1 MQFTW
6 LDTFIVVAYL
16 AGITFFGIKIAGKQG
31 STKDYFLGGRKIPWW
46 AVCFAIV
53 ATETSTLTFISIPG
67 LAYLTNLNFLQLTLG
82 YFLGRAVVAWII
94 LPSYFKGE
102 PGTAYTFLANRF
114 GNTMKN
120 LASGVFMLTRLAAD
134 GVRLFATAIP
144 LALILQNT
152 FLAENL
158 PAHWIYVGSIFII
171 AAVSLSY
178 TYVGGLRAVV
188 WMDVVQLFI
197 YFTGVIAAL
206 VIVAGHLP
214 GGLTGGIA
222 EAAEAGK
229 LEIFNFDFQG
239 GLKGFFSTPYTFV
252 ASLIGGAFLSMASHG
267 IDQLIVQRL
276 LAAGSLKGSR
286 KALVLT
292 GGIII
297 VQFALFLFLGAMLF
311 VFYSGADIVPDEV
324 FPRFIIEEMPAGL
337 SGLIIAALFAAAM
350 STLSSSIT
358 ALGSATMYDY
368 VIPYYGKLN
377 SKNEIAISRL
387 ITLAWCILLMG
398 SAVFF
403 MQSPQTVVEL
413 ALSIASFTY
422 GGLLGTFFLGVLFKN
437 PSLRDAV
444 PAFLAGI
451 LVMVYVIL
459 FTSVAWT
466 WYTLI
471 GTAVTLAT
479 GNLLAARSYFMKQ
492 PGRAG
497 RSSGPKADDAR

>member
-1 MQFTW
+1 MHFTW
-6 LDTFIVVAYL
+6 IDTIILIAYI
-16 AGITFFGIKIAGKQG
+16 AGITWFGIKIAGKQG

-67 LAYLTNLNFLQLTLG
+67 LAYLTNMNFLQLTLG
-82 YFLGRAVVAWII
+82 YFLGRVIVAWII

-102 PGTAYTFLANRF
+102 LGTAYTFLANRF
-114 GNTMKN
+114 GIPMKN

-152 FLAENL
+152 FIAENL
-158 PAHWIYVGSIFII
+158 EAHWIYTGSIFLI
-171 AAVSLSY
+171 AIVSLSY

-197 YFTGVIAAL
+197 YFTGVIAAII
-206 VIVAGHLP
+206 IVGGQLG
-214 GGLTGGIA
+214 GGLSGGIA
-222 EAAEAGK
+222 TAAEAGK
-229 LEIFNFDFQG
+229 FQIFDFSFEG
-239 GLKGFFSTPYTFV
+239 GLRGFFSSPYTFV
-252 ASLIGGAFLSMASHG
+252 ASVLGGAFLSMASHG

-276 LAAGSLKGSR
+276 LAAGSLNASR

-297 VQFALFLFLGAMLF
+297 LQFALFLFLGALLF
-311 VFYSGADIVPDEV
+311 VFYSGADIIPDEV
-324 FPRFIIEEMPAGL
+324 FPRFIIEEMPVGL
-337 SGLIIAALFAAAM
+337 SGLIVAALFAAAM

-368 VIPYYGKLN
+368 VIPYYKGLT
-377 SKNEIAISRL
+377 SDNEIAVSRL
-387 ITLAWCILLMG
+387 ITLGWCLALVG
-398 SAVFF
+398 SAIFF

-422 GGLLGTFFLGVLFKN
+422 GGLLGTFFLGVLFKG
-437 PSLRDAV
+437 PALRDAV
-444 PAFLAGI
+444 PAFIAGI
-451 LVMVYVIL
+451 LVMVYIIL

-471 GTAVTLAT
+471 GAAVTIST
-479 GNLLAARSYFMKQ
+479 GKLLALRRGSHE
-492 PGRAG
+492 
-497 RSSGPKADDAR
+497 

>member
-1 MQFTW
+1 MHFTW
-6 LDTFIVVAYL
+6 LDTSILIAYL
-16 AGITFFGIKIAGKQG
+16 AGITWFGIKIAGKQG

-67 LAYLTNLNFLQLTLG
+67 LAYLTNMNFLQLTLG
-82 YFLGRAVVAWII
+82 YFLGRAAVAWII
-94 LPSYFKGE
+94 LPSYFRGE
-102 PGTAYTFLANRF
+102 LGTAYTFLANRF
-114 GNTMKN
+114 GTPMKN

-152 FLAENL
+152 FIAENL
-158 PAHWIYVGSIFII
+158 QAHWIYVGSIFLI
-171 AAVSLSY
+171 AVVSLSY

-197 YFTGVIAAL
+197 YFTGVIAAII
-206 VIVAGHLP
+206 IVGGQLG
-214 GGLTGGIA
+214 GGLSGGIA
-222 EAAEAGK
+222 TAAEAGK
-229 LEIFNFDFQG
+229 FEIFNFTFEG
-239 GLKGFFSTPYTFV
+239 GLRGFFSTPYTFI
-252 ASLIGGAFLSMASHG
+252 ASVLGGAFLSMASHG

-276 LAAGSLKGSR
+276 LAAGSLKASR

-297 VQFALFLFLGAMLF
+297 LQFGLFLFLGALLY
-311 VFYSGADIVPDEV
+311 VFYSGADILPDEV
-324 FPRFIIEEMPAGL
+324 FPRFIIEEMPVGL
-337 SGLIIAALFAAAM
+337 TGLIIAALFAAAM

-368 VIPYYGKLN
+368 VIPYYKGLT
-377 SKNEIAISRL
+377 SDNEMAVSRL
-387 ITLAWCILLMG
+387 ITLVWCLLLVG

-422 GGLLGTFFLGVLFKN
+422 GGLLGTFFLGVLFKA
-437 PSLRDAV
+437 PVLRDAV
-444 PAFLAGI
+444 PAFIAGI
-451 LVMVYVIL
+451 LVMVYIIL

-471 GTAVTLAT
+471 GAAVTLAT
-479 GNLLAARSYFMKQ
+479 GQLLSLRQRFK
-492 PGRAG
+492 G
-497 RSSGPKADDAR
+497 

>member
-1 MQFTW
+1 MHFTW
-6 LDTFIVVAYL
+6 LDTVILIAYL
-16 AGITFFGIKIAGKQG
+16 AGITWFGIKIAGKQA
-31 STKDYFLGGRKIPWW
+31 SSKDYFLGGRKIPWW

-82 YFLGRAVVAWII
+82 YFLGRLIVAWVI
-94 LPSYFKGE
+94 LPAYFRGE
-102 PGTAYTFLANRF
+102 LGTAYTFLANRF
-114 GNTMKN
+114 GIPMKN

-144 LALILQNT
+144 LALILQGT
-152 FLAENL
+152 FLAANFSTD
-158 PAHWIYVGSIFII
+158 WIYIGSILLI
-171 AAVSLSY
+171 AVVSLSY

-197 YFTGVIAAL
+197 YFAGAIAAII
-206 VIVAGHLP
+206 IVSGDLS
-214 GGLTGGIA
+214 GGLAGGIA
-222 EAAEAGK
+222 KASEANK
-229 LEIFNFDFQG
+229 FEIFNFSFEG
-239 GLKGFFSTPYTFV
+239 GLKGFFSTPYTFI
-252 ASLIGGAFLSMASHG
+252 ASILGGAFLSMASHG

-276 LAAGSLKGSR
+276 LAAGSLIASR

-297 VQFALFLFLGAMLF
+297 FQFALFLFLGSLLF
-311 VFYSGADIVPDEV
+311 VFYGGADILSDEV

-368 VIPYYGKLN
+368 VMPYYKKLT
-377 SKNEIAISRL
+377 SVNEISISRL
-387 ITLAWCILLMG
+387 ITLIWCLLLVG
-398 SAVFF
+398 SAILF
-403 MQSPQTVVEL
+403 MQSSQIVVEL

-422 GGLLGTFFLGVLFKN
+422 GGLLGTFFLGVFFKS
-437 PSLRDAV
+437 PQMRDAI
-444 PAFLAGI
+444 PAFITGI
-451 LVMVYVIL
+451 LVMVYIIL
-459 FTSVAWT
+459 FTSIAWT

-471 GTAVTLAT
+471 GTSVTVVT
-479 GNLLAARSYFMKQ
+479 GQLLTL
-492 PGRAG
+492 
-497 RSSGPKADDAR
+497 RSSFPRKH

>member
-1 MQFTW
+1 MHFTW
-6 LDTFIVVAYL
+6 LDTFILIAYL
-16 AGITFFGIKIAGKQG
+16 VGITWFGIKIAGKQG

-67 LAYLTNLNFLQLTLG
+67 LAYLTNMNFLQLTLG

-94 LPSYFKGE
+94 LPSYFRGE
-102 PGTAYTFLANRF
+102 LGTAYTFLANRF
-114 GNTMKN
+114 GTPMKN

-152 FLAENL
+152 FIAENL
-158 PAHWIYVGSIFII
+158 QAHWIYIGSIFLI
-171 AAVSLSY
+171 AVVSLSY

-197 YFTGVIAAL
+197 YFTGVIAAII
-206 VIVAGHLP
+206 IVGGQLG
-214 GGLTGGIA
+214 GGLSGGIA
-222 EAAEAGK
+222 TAAGAGK
-229 LEIFNFDFQG
+229 FEIFNFTFEG
-239 GLKGFFSTPYTFV
+239 GLRGFFSTPYTFI
-252 ASLIGGAFLSMASHG
+252 ASVLGGAFLSMASHG

-276 LAAGSLKGSR
+276 LAAGSLNASR

-297 VQFALFLFLGAMLF
+297 LQFGLFLFLGALLF
-311 VFYSGADIVPDEV
+311 VFYSGADILPDEV
-324 FPRFIIEEMPAGL
+324 FPRFIIEEMPVGL

-368 VIPYYGKLN
+368 VIPYYKGLT
-377 SKNEIAISRL
+377 SDNEMAVSRL
-387 ITLAWCILLMG
+387 ITLIWCLLLVG

-422 GGLLGTFFLGVLFKN
+422 GGLLGTFFLGVLFKG
-437 PSLRDAV
+437 PVLRDAV
-444 PAFLAGI
+444 SAFIAGI
-451 LVMVYVIL
+451 LVMVYIIL

-471 GTAVTLAT
+471 GAAVTLAT
-479 GNLLAARSYFMKQ
+479 GQLLSLRQRIKE
-492 PGRAG
+492 
-497 RSSGPKADDAR
+497 

>member
-1 MQFTW
+1 MHFTW
-6 LDTFIVVAYL
+6 LDTVILIAYL
-16 AGITFFGIKIAGKQG
+16 AGITWFGIKIAGKQA
-31 STKDYFLGGRKIPWW
+31 SSKDYFLGGRKIPWW

-82 YFLGRAVVAWII
+82 YFLGRLIVAWVI
-94 LPSYFKGE
+94 LPAYFRGE
-102 PGTAYTFLANRF
+102 LGTAYTFLANRF
-114 GNTMKN
+114 GIPMKN

-144 LALILQNT
+144 LALILQGT
-152 FLAENL
+152 FLAANFSTD
-158 PAHWIYVGSIFII
+158 WIYIGSILLI
-171 AAVSLSY
+171 AVVSLSY

-197 YFTGVIAAL
+197 YFAGA
-206 VIVAGHLP
+206 IVAIIIVSGDLI
-214 GGLTGGIA
+214 GGLAGGIA
-222 EAAEAGK
+222 KASEANK
-229 LEIFNFDFQG
+229 FEIFNFSFEG
-239 GLKGFFSTPYTFV
+239 GLKGFFSTPYTFI
-252 ASLIGGAFLSMASHG
+252 ASILGGAFLSMASHG

-276 LAAGSLKGSR
+276 LAAGSLIASR

-297 VQFALFLFLGAMLF
+297 FQFALFLFLGSLLF
-311 VFYSGADIVPDEV
+311 VFYGGADILSDEV

-368 VIPYYGKLN
+368 VMPYYKKLT
-377 SKNEIAISRL
+377 SVNEISISRL
-387 ITLAWCILLMG
+387 ITLIWCLLLVG
-398 SAVFF
+398 SAILF
-403 MQSPQTVVEL
+403 MQSSQIVVEL

-422 GGLLGTFFLGVLFKN
+422 GGLLGTFFLGVFFKS
-437 PSLRDAV
+437 PQMRDAI
-444 PAFLAGI
+444 PAFITGI
-451 LVMVYVIL
+451 LVMVYIIL
-459 FTSVAWT
+459 FTSIAWT

-471 GTAVTLAT
+471 GTSVTVVT
-479 GNLLAARSYFMKQ
+479 GQLLTL
-492 PGRAG
+492 
-497 RSSGPKADDAR
+497 RSSFPRKH